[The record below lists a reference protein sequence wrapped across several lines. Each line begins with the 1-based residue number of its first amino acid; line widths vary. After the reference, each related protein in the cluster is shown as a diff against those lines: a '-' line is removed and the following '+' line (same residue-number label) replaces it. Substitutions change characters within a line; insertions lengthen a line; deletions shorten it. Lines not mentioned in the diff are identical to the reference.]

1 MTISIKKAQG
11 DIPVTIL
18 GIEGDL
24 DASNYLDV
32 ISAAKDIYDGG
43 GRNLI
48 VDLSSLRFMSSSGL
62 VALHSIALLMRG
74 DETPDLESGWE
85 SLHSLDRD
93 KGSGVQEHVK
103 LLNPQS
109 RVDRTLEMTGLKE
122 YFEIFTDLETAI
134 LSFG

>member
-85 SLHSLDRD
+85 SLLSLDRD
-93 KGSGVQEHVK
+93 KGSGVQEYVK

-122 YFEIFTDLETAI
+122 YFEIYTDLETAI